1 MKSRTK
7 PGEVGMCLSIPK
19 ELNRSA
25 RQYALDHDTT
35 LAALVREALAARIA
49 PARRDAPVTTL
60 CAARE

>member
-7 PGEVGMCLSIPK
+7 PGEVGMCLSISK

-35 LAALVREALAARIA
+35 LAALVRDALAARIG
-49 PARRDAPVTTL
+49 PTG
-60 CAARE
+60 REAVRPEGASA